1 MTKTTALVRPHAKG
15 HPGLFFQ
22 EAKREISEAKTV
34 EQVNDIRKKAM
45 ALAAYALQ
53 ANNRQ
58 LKEEAEAIRM
68 MAERR
73 IGQMMQEQ
81 KKTVG
86 LNAGT
91 AGRGRPK
98 KGGLSKNPPKKDAH
112 PTLAEAGI
120 DKNLAHKARKA
131 AAKSEDEFAKE
142 VEAKRAEAREPPSK
156 EKRAPKKEPEP
167 IPSLV
172 DQCITEVQKKI
183 QRTIAEMLR
192 RHAPQVR
199 FSHLFA
205 ALHDALTD
213 LERRTLPEA
222 EEDAAAEADLAR
234 PRINREKAKDAAVS
248 AERRPPVPTTN
259 RPSPDTL

>member
-1 MTKTTALVRPHAKG
+1 MPRKTNSPEAVKGSNHLGLIFTQAK
-15 HPGLFFQ
+15 Q
-22 EAKREISEAKTV
+22 QIAQAETID
-34 EQVNDIRKKAM
+34 QVNDIRKKAM

-53 ANNRQ
+53 ANKRQ

-91 AGRGRPK
+91 AGRGRPR
-98 KGGLSKNPPKKDAH
+98 KGGLSKNPPKKDAR

-156 EKRAPKKEPEP
+156 EKKAPKKEPVP

-172 DQCITEVQKKI
+172 DQCITKVQKKI
-183 QRTIAEMLR
+183 QRTIAEMRR
-192 RHAPQVR
+192 RHAPQGQ
-199 FSHLFA
+199 FAHLFA

-213 LERRTLPEA
+213 LERKTLPA
-222 EEDAAAEADLAR
+222 TEEDAAAEVDLAR
-234 PRINREKAKDAAVS
+234 PRINREKAEGAAVS
-248 AERRPPVPTTN
+248 GERRPPGFDDVSTIA
-259 RPSPDTL
+259 